1 MSLGKYFGKKE
12 SDSTTVISDNNSNQ
26 PVEEQQSQTTE
37 QELVEKL
44 KTVSSEAPGVEFH
57 NDPNIDDIVE
67 IKGVSQYYGDNVI
80 IKDFNFLAERD
91 KEKGVFKVILGPSGC
106 GKSTVLRYI
115 SGLQEPS
122 SGEIRING
130 RPRKNSDHVGM
141 VFQKYSSFPWR
152 TVLENVSYGL
162 EIQNSRYDKFLNF
175 FRKKENKKTFLTKKQ
190 IKEKSLEMIK
200 AVGLAG
206 HESKYAQ
213 YPTLSGG
220 QLQRVAIARSLL
232 ATPDILLMDEPFGAL
247 DVPTRLQMQD
257 MLANISRDLHPTI
270 ILITHDIPEAVY
282 LADDIYI
289 MSKAP
294 SKIVKHINVSSILP
308 SNRKGIKRTKEFTD
322 LVQKIEDLM
331 MEINSK

>member
-1 MSLGKYFGKKE
+1 MGLGKYFEKKDDKVS
-12 SDSTTVISDNNSNQ
+12 SDSNNLIENTSQ
-26 PVEEQQSQTTE
+26 SIKEELNE
-37 QELVEKL
+37 QL
-44 KTVSSEAPGVEFH
+44 KTVSDTESLGVIFH
-57 NDPNIDDIVE
+57 NDPSIDDIVE
-67 IKGVSQYYGDNVI
+67 IKGVSQVYGENII

-91 KEKGVFKVILGPSGC
+91 KNKGVFKVILGPSGC
-106 GKSTVLRYI
+106 GKSTILRYI
-115 SGLQEPS
+115 SGLQEPTC
-122 SGEIRING
+122 GEINING
-130 RPRKNSDHVGM
+130 RSRKSDDHVGM

-175 FRKKENKKTFLTKKQ
+175 FRSKKNKKTFLTKEEIRK
-190 IKEKSLEMIK
+190 KSLEMIK
-200 AVGLAG
+200 AVGLFG

-247 DVPTRLQMQD
+247 DVPTRLKMQD
-257 MLANISRDLHPTI
+257 MLIDISNKMHPTI

-294 SKIVKHINVSSILP
+294 SKIVEHINVSSILP
-308 SNRKGIKRTKEFTD
+308 SNRKGIKRTSEFTN
-322 LVQKIEDLM
+322 LVQEIEDLM
-331 MEINSK
+331 MKINSK